1 MTRRRY
7 HVAPIRRETEYGTAG
22 EDEPMQRWIARVLA
36 VAVAAGVAGA
46 ACASGPRQQKKA
58 AHQEHLLTQAG
69 FRQVAAD
76 NPEKA
81 AALERLEAG
90 QVVPVVYRNRT
101 FYVYPDRQKCDC
113 LYVGRADE
121 YDSYLNLMKQQK
133 YPQPEPIQWND
144 GRYSNSSQM
153 LNPSIWGP
161 WDWWE

>member
-1 MTRRRY
+1 MVPRQGGLA
-7 HVAPIRRETEYGTAG
+7 V
-22 EDEPMQRWIARVLA
+22 QLWIARGLVLA
-36 VAVAAGVAGA
+36 LISAVAGA
-46 ACASGPRQQKKA
+46 CATGPRQQKRA

-90 QVVPVVYRNRT
+90 QVVPVMYRERT
-101 FYVYPDRQKCDC
+101 FYVYPDRQKCNC

-121 YDSYLNLMKQQK
+121 YDSYLSLLKQEK
-133 YPQPEPIQWND
+133 YPQPEALQWNE
-144 GRYSNSSQM
+144 GRYSNSSSV
-153 LNPSIWGP
+153 LNPSVWGA

>member
-1 MTRRRY
+1 
-7 HVAPIRRETEYGTAG
+7 VQA
-22 EDEPMQRWIARVLA
+22 WIARGLVLA
-36 VAVAAGVAGA
+36 VTAAVAAGA
-46 ACASGPRQQKKA
+46 ACAAGPRQQKRA

-90 QVVPVVYRNRT
+90 EVVPVLYRERT
-101 FYVYPDRQKCDC
+101 FYVYPDRQKCNC

-121 YDSYLNLMKQQK
+121 YDAYLSLLKQEK
-133 YPQPEPIQWND
+133 YPQPAPIQWNE
-144 GRYSNSSQM
+144 GRYSNSSSV
-153 LNPSIWGP
+153 LNPGVWGA